1 MHPRYKRGRFFFSR
15 LSDIAYQN
23 REITIDIRHFEK
35 AFSTDEAI
43 LLAII
48 ARITDCFPEK
58 SGLAVVP
65 PRNDDLF
72 TLQFSF
78 VLVNCRH
85 WYKLPTNNCQLKTD

>member
-1 MHPRYKRGRFFFSR
+1 MHPRYKRGRFFSFSES
-15 LSDIAYQN
+15 SDIAYQN

-43 LLAII
+43 FL
-48 ARITDCFPEK
+48 ARIAGMTDFFPEK

-78 VLVNCRH
+78 VLVNGRH
-85 WYKLPTNNCQLKTD
+85 